1 MSKKGSGLGKLLAGV
16 GIGVGLGMLFAPE
29 KGEVTR
35 KKLKNKL
42 NEMYTKVKEIDPSEI
57 KKKIEK
63 QIEEIRE
70 ELEDLDKEK
79 VLKIAKQK
87 GKAIIKEDLAA
98 SFQKVAVE
106 SIKKKKKK
114 AIIEKNV
121 KSINDKICETLKY
134 PNIKLSTLKPS
145 INILIKE

>member
-42 NEMYTKVKEIDPSEI
+42 NEMYTKVREIDPSDV

-79 VLKIAKQK
+79 VLKIAKDK
-87 GKAIIKEDLAA
+87 GKKIVKKTEELYKLAVEKGTPVLERAADDIRLAA
-98 SFQKVAVE
+98 IDVLNN
-106 SIKKKKKK
+106 IT
-114 AIIEKNV
+114 EKLEANG
-121 KSINDKICETLKY
+121 K
-134 PNIKLSTLKPS
+134 
-145 INILIKE
+145 

>member
-42 NEMYTKVKEIDPSEI
+42 NEMYTKVREIDPSDV

-63 QIEEIRE
+63 QISEIKE

-79 VLKIAKQK
+79 VLKIAKDK
-87 GKAIIKEDLAA
+87 GKKIVKKTEELYKLAVEKGTPVLERAADDIRLAA
-98 SFQKVAVE
+98 IDVLNN
-106 SIKKKKKK
+106 IT
-114 AIIEKNV
+114 EKLEA
-121 KSINDKICETLKY
+121 KGK
-134 PNIKLSTLKPS
+134 
-145 INILIKE
+145 